1 MPPAVVLVT
10 GVSRW
15 LGGALAAELAA
26 DPSIERVIGVDT
38 VPPAPEMLRRL
49 GRTEFVRADIRN
61 PLIGKVIA
69 SASVDTVVHMNIS
82 STPAGSGGRAPMKE
96 LNVIGTMQ
104 LLAACQ
110 RAPSVR
116 AVRAEVDQRRLR
128 RLVARP
134 RRLHRDDAGP
144 QRALRRLRE
153 GQPRHRGLRARPSR
167 RRRPDVDVVVLRFTN
182 FIGPRID
189 SLLTGFF
196 RMPVVPTALGYDARV
211 QLLHEDDALAVLTRA
226 TTGDFVGTVNVGGE
240 GTLLLSQ
247 AIRRLGRV
255 EVPLPTPALGSVGR
269 LSRRARLRRLLAR
282 ADALPQLRPR
292 RGHHPAARPSSAT
305 PPRYTTE
312 AALADYAR
320 TVRARWCRRGSS
332 SRATSRAR
340 SLLAT
345 GRRHRRARSAT
356 GCGRHPPA
364 SRARGRCRR
373 CLQATGHPAAAR
385 RRRAVRPAGRRTP
398 RLGGP
403 ASPEALRRSC
413 AAG

>member
-1 MPPAVVLVT
+1 VPPAVVLVT

-38 VPPAPEMLRRL
+38 VPPSPEMLRRL

-82 STPAGSGGRAPMKE
+82 STPAGSGGRVPMKE

-116 AVRAEVDQRRLR
+116 RFVLKSTTAVYGASSRDPAVFTEAMQARSVPSGGFAKDSLDIEGYVRAF
-128 RLVARP
+128 A
-134 RRLHRDDAGP
+134 
-144 QRALRRLRE
+144 
-153 GQPRHRGLRARPSR
+153 
-167 RRRPDVDVVVLRFTN
+167 RRRPDVGVAALRFTN

-189 SLLTGFF
+189 SVLTSFF

-226 TTGDFVGTVNVGGE
+226 TTGNFVGTVNVGGE

-247 AIRRLGRV
+247 TIRRLGRV
-255 EVPLPTPALGSVGR
+255 ELPIPPALGSVGR
-269 LSRRARLRRLLAR
+269 LSRRFGFVDYSPEQMRFLNFGRVVDTTVLREEF
-282 ADALPQLRPR
+282 
-292 RGHHPAARPSSAT
+292 GYT
-305 PPRYTTE
+305 PRYTTE

-320 TVRARWCRRGSS
+320 TVPPVVSPHLVESATAGVRSVFERAGD
-332 SRATSRAR
+332 AV
-340 SLLAT
+340 SLV
-345 GRRHRRARSAT
+345 GRRLRPA
-356 GCGRHPPA
+356 PPPP
-364 SRARGRCRR
+364 G
-373 CLQATGHPAAAR
+373 L
-385 RRRAVRPAGRRTP
+385 RAVRDA
-398 RLGGP
+398 
-403 ASPEALRRSC
+403 
-413 AAG
+413 